1 MSNCKFVPTCK
12 ELEKDILDLKCKIA
26 LFNAHLIGENEKM
39 EDGHHGLCALDK
51 DVLGGHGQ
59 KLVEKVSRLI
69 LELENLKLNLKKF
82 NELCK
87 GCANNE
93 YASGGRRTVCTDK
106 RKFRYSKV
114 FKKG

>member
-12 ELEKDILDLKCKIA
+12 ELEKDILDLKCKIV

-93 YASGGRRTVCTDK
+93 YASGK
-106 RKFRYSKV
+106 RIYYQVNF
-114 FKKG
+114 